1 MNDRQQD
8 VLRKLRQFRIDDEH
22 GGRPDLTFAQR
33 LAREN
38 RWSVVYAERVVDEY
52 KRFAF
57 LACFAGHPVTPSDQ
71 VDQAWHLHMTYT
83 RSYWDRFCTQV
94 LGRPLHHD
102 PTRGGAGED
111 AKFDDWYART
121 LESYQGVFGD
131 EPPAD
136 IWPPSSVRFN
146 PHQRWV
152 RIDAG
157 RHWLIPRV
165 RIGRAAAATALLATP
180 IAAAGCTPNNWPPTI
195 FIVAIVSVIAFTLI
209 VNIIR
214 GYRGNSGPHN
224 RSDHTG
230 VTPGGCG
237 SGCGGGGLGWWW
249 FGGGDSSS
257 SSSSSDSDGGDSG
270 RDGGSGCGSSGCG
283 GGGCGG
289 GGD

>member
-1 MNDRQQD
+1 MNDRQQE
-8 VLRKLRQFRIDDEH
+8 VLKKLQQFRVDDEAT
-22 GGRPDLTFAQR
+22 GRPDLTFAQR

-38 RWSVVYAERVVDEY
+38 RWSVAYAERVVDEY

-83 RSYWDRFCTQV
+83 RSYWDRLCTEI
-94 LGRPLHHD
+94 LGKPLHHD
-102 PTRGGAGED
+102 PTRGGAGEN

-121 LESYQGVFGD
+121 LESYQRVFGD

-136 IWPPSSVRFN
+136 IWPPSSVRFD
-146 PHQRWV
+146 PRQRWV

-157 RHWLIPRV
+157 RHWLVPRV
-165 RIGRAAAATALLATP
+165 RLARAAAAAVLLATP

-195 FIVAIVSVIAFTLI
+195 FIVAIVSVIAFILI
-209 VNIIR
+209 VNIVR
-214 GYRGNSGPHN
+214 GYRGTHK
-224 RSDHTG
+224 RSDSTG
-230 VTPGGCG
+230 ATPGGCG
-237 SGCGGGGLGWWW
+237 SGCGGGGGGWWW

-257 SSSSSDSDGGDSG
+257 GSGSDSGDSG
-270 RDGGSGCGSSGCG
+270 GDGGSGCG